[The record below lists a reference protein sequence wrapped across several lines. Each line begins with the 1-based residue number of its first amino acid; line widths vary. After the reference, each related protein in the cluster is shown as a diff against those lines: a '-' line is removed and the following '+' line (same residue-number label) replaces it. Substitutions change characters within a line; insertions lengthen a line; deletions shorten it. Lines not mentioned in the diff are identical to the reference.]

1 MVHGTWYMHNLNSNR
16 TCGAV
21 VSRLHST
28 YTHNMVLGTGYGT
41 SKIQGL
47 YKIQNTGYNAG
58 YNDADPMN

>member
-1 MVHGTWYMHNLNSNR
+1 MAQWYTGYIVHTHIIWYRILV
-16 TCGAV
+16 A
-21 VSRLHST
+21 
-28 YTHNMVLGTGYGT
+28 GYGT